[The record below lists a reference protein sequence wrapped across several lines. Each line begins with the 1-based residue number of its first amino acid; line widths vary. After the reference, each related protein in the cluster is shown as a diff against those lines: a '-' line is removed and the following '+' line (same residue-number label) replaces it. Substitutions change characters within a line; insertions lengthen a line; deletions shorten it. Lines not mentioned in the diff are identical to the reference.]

1 MDTLLYLISGAY
13 IIMVALTITSMY
25 LRRKKHYILFKGLSS
40 AGFTAT
46 AAVSALCHDRS
57 LFIVM
62 PFFILC
68 FAGDILLALSDEI
81 DIRLRDPQFTSGVA
95 AFAVAHVF
103 LIYEFGRM
111 TCWHISPL
119 WVVFSAGLL
128 LYTIYTLTGHDFDY
142 GGKALPCC
150 VYAFIVGLCGGM
162 GADIIIS
169 QHSDINGLMSGIGA
183 ISFMIS
189 DFILANKYFRI
200 RKKQWYGV
208 AILLFYYGAVLIL
221 ALFFPA

>member
-13 IIMVALTITSMY
+13 IIMVAFAIVSMY
-25 LRRKKHYILFKGLSS
+25 LRRKKHYILFKGLAS
-40 AGFTAT
+40 AGFTAA
-46 AAVSALCHDRS
+46 AAVSALYHEKS
-57 LFIVM
+57 LLMVI

-103 LIYEFGRM
+103 LIYEFGSI
-111 TCWHISPL
+111 TGWHISPL
-119 WVVFSAGLL
+119 WIVLSAGLL
-128 LYTIYTLTGHDFDY
+128 LYTVYTLTGHDFDY

-169 QHSDINGLMSGIGA
+169 QHGSLTLNFQLHKSN
-183 ISFMIS
+183 
-189 DFILANKYFRI
+189 IL
-200 RKKQWYGV
+200 KQHR
-208 AILLFYYGAVLIL
+208 LR
-221 ALFFPA
+221 

>member
-81 DIRLRDPQFTSGVA
+81 DIRLRDLS
-95 AFAVAHVF
+95 
-103 LIYEFGRM
+103 LI
-111 TCWHISPL
+111 HI
-119 WVVFSAGLL
+119 
-128 LYTIYTLTGHDFDY
+128 
-142 GGKALPCC
+142 
-150 VYAFIVGLCGGM
+150 
-162 GADIIIS
+162 
-169 QHSDINGLMSGIGA
+169 
-183 ISFMIS
+183 
-189 DFILANKYFRI
+189 
-200 RKKQWYGV
+200 
-208 AILLFYYGAVLIL
+208 
-221 ALFFPA
+221 

>member
-1 MDTLLYLISGAY
+1 
-13 IIMVALTITSMY
+13 MVALTIASMY
-25 LRRKKHYILFKGLSS
+25 LRSKTHYILFKGLAS
-40 AGFTAT
+40 AGFTAA

-128 LYTIYTLTGHDFDY
+128 LYTIYTCLLYTSPSAVSPSGP
-142 GGKALPCC
+142 LP
-150 VYAFIVGLCGGM
+150 
-162 GADIIIS
+162 DS
-169 QHSDINGLMSGIGA
+169 TRRN
-183 ISFMIS
+183 
-189 DFILANKYFRI
+189 ILRI
-200 RKKQWYGV
+200 HNPYTPSPY
-208 AILLFYYGAVLIL
+208 L
-221 ALFFPA
+221 